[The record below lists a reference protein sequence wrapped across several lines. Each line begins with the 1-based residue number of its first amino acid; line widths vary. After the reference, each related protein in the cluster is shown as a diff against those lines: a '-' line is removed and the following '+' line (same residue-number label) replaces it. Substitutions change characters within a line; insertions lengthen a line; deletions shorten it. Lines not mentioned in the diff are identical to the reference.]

1 MQVIFYGNNG
11 EPIYYYNRIKYIFF
25 DGRLYLVN
33 RYNLITPIW
42 RDEYNYFRV
51 ID

>member
-1 MQVIFYGNNG
+1 MQVIFYDYHD
-11 EPIYYYNRIKYIFF
+11 EPITYYNGIKRIFF

-42 RDEYNYFRV
+42 RNEYNYFV
-51 ID
+51 L